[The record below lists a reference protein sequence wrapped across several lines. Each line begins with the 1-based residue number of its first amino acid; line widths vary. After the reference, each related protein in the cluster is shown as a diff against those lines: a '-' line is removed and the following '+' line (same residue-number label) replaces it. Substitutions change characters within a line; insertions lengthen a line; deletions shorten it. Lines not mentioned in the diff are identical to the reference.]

1 MKIQDLTGVMLRERL
16 VPPPPEVYSLHREL
30 SGLFLLAG
38 KLEAE
43 FYCYYIWRD
52 DLAETS
58 DGVLSLSQSWS
69 CSILVSR
76 NSHSIVSLNSPAVI
90 LFPMFQI
97 VLRAGWARV

>member
-43 FYCYYIWRD
+43 FNCYYIYLERYQTEFCPFPR
-52 DLAETS
+52 A
-58 DGVLSLSQSWS
+58 GS
-69 CSILVSR
+69 CSILVSS
-76 NSHSIVSLNSPAVI
+76 NSHSFVSLNSPAVI
-90 LFPMFQI
+90 LFPFFVPDSVKGRM
-97 VLRAGWARV
+97 G